1 MSENKTAVTSNNSY
15 AQALFELASENYVLL
30 ETEVQAVAIL
40 KLIKDSSEF
49 SDLIK
54 NPTTKNSELI
64 KVMEAIA
71 DQNNFNGLFK
81 RFIIFLIQKRKFFYI
96 EKILNDYLEVCSRSR
111 GEIKAEIQTAK
122 ELNETDISKV
132 KKELAENYGSNIKLN
147 YKHDPS
153 LIGGL
158 VLKVGSTMV
167 DTSIKNKLQQVKK
180 KMIEA

>member
-1 MSENKTAVTSNNSY
+1 
-15 AQALFELASENYVLL
+15 
-30 ETEVQAVAIL
+30 
-40 KLIKDSSEF
+40 
-49 SDLIK
+49 
-54 NPTTKNSELI
+54 
-64 KVMEAIA
+64 MEAIA

>member
-1 MSENKTAVTSNNSY
+1 MSENNTTVTSNNSY
-15 AQALFELASENYVLL
+15 SQALFELASENYVLL
-30 ETEVQAVAIL
+30 EVEEQAIAIL

-54 NPTTKNSELI
+54 NPTTKNKDLI

-71 DQNNFNGLFK
+71 DQNNFNGLLK
-81 RFIIFLIQKRKFFYI
+81 RFISFLVQKRRFFYV

-122 ELNETDISKV
+122 ELNEKDISKV
-132 KKELAENYGSNIKLN
+132 KEELAGNFGSNIKLN

-167 DTSIKNKLQQVKK
+167 DTSIKNKLQQIEK

>member
-1 MSENKTAVTSNNSY
+1 
-15 AQALFELASENYVLL
+15 
-30 ETEVQAVAIL
+30 
-40 KLIKDSSEF
+40 
-49 SDLIK
+49 
-54 NPTTKNSELI
+54 
-64 KVMEAIA
+64 MEAIA
-71 DQNNFNGLFK
+71 DQNNFNGLLK
-81 RFIIFLIQKRKFFYI
+81 RFISFLIQKRRFFYV

-122 ELNETDISKV
+122 ELNEKDISKV
-132 KKELAENYGSNIKLN
+132 KEELAENFGSNIKLN

-167 DTSIKNKLQQVKK
+167 DTSIKNKLQQIEK